1 MPYME
6 RSGSMEPK
14 INNAPNQSKVE
25 IPEAKDALD
34 AMKYKIAN
42 EMGLNIPKAG
52 KAFDWRM
59 VPSYYCGAVG
69 GEIVKRSIQFMERMV
84 AEDGNKIHDVL
95 KAVEPTEGKVP
106 HDTSAPTPYT
116 GPTKEIQKQKYTQ

>member
-1 MPYME
+1 
-6 RSGSMEPK
+6 MEPK

-42 EMGLNIPKAG
+42 EMGINVPKKG

-69 GEIVKRSIQFMERMV
+69 GEIVKRAIQHMERMV
-84 AEDGNKIHDVL
+84 AEDGNKIDDVL
-95 KAVEPTEGKVP
+95 KSVEVNEGKVP
-106 HDTSAPTPYT
+106 HDTEPPTPYE
-116 GPTKEIQKQKYTQ
+116 GPTRPIQEQRYTN